1 MKRMTLCLLAAAL
14 TAPAR
19 ADDRDA
25 EAKAKALQEK
35 AAKVV
40 ELLKGIKDRDG
51 AEKVKAELGRALV
64 ALKTAREDLTALP
77 PEERKRLKEAHG
89 AKFEEIQSEF
99 VKESR
104 RLQETPGV
112 MAVLSSLP
120 AFKQAREEKVQTTR
134 KLLEGLDKL
143 VQQYKLTLGD
153 YPKSLDL
160 LAVSPGSDV
169 PPFVRPELLKDPWG
183 RPFQYDVKGT
193 KNKGGKPD
201 IWSLGPPDQKGALIG
216 NWDAKK

>member
-1 MKRMTLCLLAAAL
+1 MKRLMPCLLVAVL
-14 TAPAR
+14 TAPGR

-25 EAKAKALQEK
+25 EVKAKALQEK

-40 ELLKGIKDRDG
+40 ELLKGIKDREG

-64 ALKTAREDLTALP
+64 ALKSAREDLTTLP
-77 PEERKRLKEAHG
+77 PEERKHLKEAYG
-89 AKFEEIQSEF
+89 AKFDEIQGEF
-99 VKESR
+99 VKESQ
-104 RLQETPGV
+104 RLQRTPGV
-112 MAVLSSLP
+112 MVVLSTLP
-120 AFKQAREEKVQTTR
+120 VFKQAREEKVQTTR

-160 LAVSPGSDV
+160 LATSPGAGV

-183 RPFQYDVKGT
+183 RPFQYDVKGP

-201 IWSLGPPDQKGALIG
+201 LWSLGPPDQKGAPIG
-216 NWDAKK
+216 NWDEKK